1 MDKFNVE
8 KEILDTSE
16 LERLFLQEGILATI
30 KRNGYLIRQN
40 EMTNQI
46 GFVVSGI
53 FRLSRIDVNGNEWII
68 GYSFFN
74 DSVCDYPSFI
84 NRMGTTVNIQA
95 SADCEVYLLSLNRL
109 SRLQMTVLT
118 GRRRTGKTRVIMW

>member
-40 EMTNQI
+40 ELTNQ
-46 GFVVSGI
+46 
-53 FRLSRIDVNGNEWII
+53 
-68 GYSFFN
+68 
-74 DSVCDYPSFI
+74 
-84 NRMGTTVNIQA
+84 
-95 SADCEVYLLSLNRL
+95 
-109 SRLQMTVLT
+109 
-118 GRRRTGKTRVIMW
+118 

>member
-40 EMTNQI
+40 EMTNQQ
-46 GFVVSGI
+46 GLLYLVFSVYQEQTLMAMSG
-53 FRLSRIDVNGNEWII
+53 
-68 GYSFFN
+68 
-74 DSVCDYPSFI
+74 
-84 NRMGTTVNIQA
+84 
-95 SADCEVYLLSLNRL
+95 
-109 SRLQMTVLT
+109 
-118 GRRRTGKTRVIMW
+118 